1 MKIADMEKSWFG
13 GSNVELSDNAKHNL
27 DIMRKYI
34 DTNKIKTINFATDEL
49 VMQSVKNGLVF
60 NAVHKCKVSPEN
72 IVGKAEIY
80 KQYKTFISNI
90 QVLPQ
95 VERVYFLL
103 KLKQRAF
110 SYEAMLRKNVIL
122 GEFKEAKNC
131 KMLVDAC
138 RLVFDSLKGKN
149 NALEVVSEK

>member
-1 MKIADMEKSWFG
+1 MKIAEMEKSWFG
-13 GSNVELSDNAKHNL
+13 GSNVELSDDAMHNL
-27 DIMRKYI
+27 EIMRKYI
-34 DTNKIKTINFATDEL
+34 DEKKLKAIDFATDAL

-60 NAVHKCKVSPEN
+60 NAVHTCKVSPEN

-90 QVLPQ
+90 QALPQ
-95 VERVYFLL
+95 VERVYFLM

-131 KMLVDAC
+131 KMLVNAC
-138 RLVFDSLKGKN
+138 SLVFDSLKGKN
-149 NALEVVSEK
+149 RALEVVSEK